1 MRSLFLLLLF
11 PLMITVTAGCASA
24 QKTNEHYL
32 LIGTY
37 TSGKSEGIYVYK
49 FNSNTGEFAPVSI
62 AKGIKNPSFLAVGPG
77 NKNVYSVSE
86 GDGQGSVTAFSFS
99 NGNMTLLNARSSGGS
114 GPCYVAVDKTGKWVA
129 TGNYGSG
136 SFAVLPIEANGS
148 LGEPSTVM
156 VHQGKSV
163 NPQRQEKAHV
173 HATVFSPDNKYLFVP
188 DLGMDKV
195 MAYAF
200 DEKTGKLSNANP
212 AFAASNPGN
221 GPRHLDFH
229 PSGKYAYLMEE
240 MSGTVN
246 VFSYKNGKLTAIQN
260 ITSHPAGYKGAI
272 GSADIH
278 VSPDGKFLYASNRGD
293 ANAIAVFSI
302 NQKTGQIRPIAHQP
316 TLGKT
321 PRNFN
326 FDPSGNFLLVAN
338 QNSDNIVIFKR
349 DKKTGMLTALD
360 KQIQVPNPVCIKWI
374 TN

>member
-1 MRSLFLLLLF
+1 MRSFFLILLL
-11 PLMITVTAGCASA
+11 PLMTTVTAGCASA
-24 QKTNEHYL
+24 QNANEHYM

-49 FNSNTGEFAPVSI
+49 FNSNTGEFSPVSI

-77 NKNVYSVSE
+77 NKYVYSVSE

-99 NGNMTLLNARSSGGS
+99 NGNMNMLNARSSGGS

-148 LGEPSTVM
+148 LGEPVSVM

-163 NPQRQEKAHV
+163 NAQRQEKAHV

-188 DLGMDKV
+188 DLGMDKI

-293 ANAIAVFSI
+293 ANSIAVFAI
-302 NQKTGQIRPIAHQP
+302 NQKNGQIRPVTHQP

-326 FDPSGNFLLVAN
+326 LDPSGNFLLVAN

-349 DKKTGMLTALD
+349 DKKTGMLKALD
-360 KQIQVPNPVCIKWI
+360 KQIQVPNPVCIKWAD
-374 TN
+374 

>member
-1 MRSLFLLLLF
+1 MRSLILLL
-11 PLMITVTAGCASA
+11 PLMITVSAGCASA
-24 QKTNEHYL
+24 QNSNEHYL

-37 TSGKSEGIYVYK
+37 TSGKSEGIYVYR
-49 FNSNTGEFAPVSI
+49 FNSNTGDFTPVSI
-62 AKGIKNPSFLAVGPG
+62 ARGIKNPSFLAVGAG

-86 GDGQGSVTAFSFS
+86 GDGQGTVTAFSFS
-99 NGNMTLLNARSSGGS
+99 NGNMNLLNARSSGGS

-148 LGEPSTVM
+148 LGEPSSVM

-163 NPQRQEKAHV
+163 NAQRQEKAHV

-200 DEKTGKLSNANP
+200 DEKTGKLSNATP

-293 ANAIAVFSI
+293 ANSIAVFSI
-302 NQKTGQIRPIAHQP
+302 NQKNGQIKPVTYQS

-326 FDPSGNFLLVAN
+326 LDPSGNFLLVAN

-349 DKKTGMLTALD
+349 DKKTGMLTPLE
-360 KQIQVPNPVCIKWI
+360 KQIQVPNPVCIKWAD
-374 TN
+374 

>member
-1 MRSLFLLLLF
+1 MRSSFLLLL
-11 PLMITVTAGCASA
+11 PLMMVTAGCASA
-24 QKTNEHYL
+24 QNANEHYL

-37 TSGKSEGIYVYK
+37 TSGKSEGIYVYR
-49 FNSNTGEFAPVSI
+49 FNSNTGEFSPVSI
-62 AKGIKNPSFLAVGPG
+62 GRGIKNPSFLAVTHN
-77 NKNVYSVSE
+77 NKNVYSVNE

-99 NGNMTLLNARSSGGS
+99 NGNLTTLNARPSGGQ
-114 GPCYVAVDKTGKWVA
+114 GPCYVAVDKTGKWIA

-136 SFAVLPIEANGS
+136 SFAVLPIEQNGS
-148 LGEPSTVM
+148 LGEPVSVM

-173 HATVFSPDNKYLFVP
+173 HATVFSPDNRYLFVP

-200 DEKTGKLSNANP
+200 DPKTGKLSSASP
-212 AFAASNPGN
+212 AFASANPGN

-229 PSGKYAYLMEE
+229 PNGKYAYLMEE
-240 MSGTVN
+240 MSGTVS
-246 VFSYKNGKLTAIQN
+246 VFSYSKGKLTAIQN
-260 ITSHPAGYKGAI
+260 ISSHPAGYKGAI

-278 VSPDGKFLYASNRGD
+278 VSPDGKFLYASNRGG
-293 ANAIAVFSI
+293 ANSIAVFSI
-302 NQKTGQIRPIAHQP
+302 NQKNGHIKPVGHQS

-349 DKKTGMLTALD
+349 DKKTGMLKPLD
-360 KQIQVPNPVCIKWI
+360 KQIQVPNPVCVKWAK
-374 TN
+374 

>member
-1 MRSLFLLLLF
+1 
-11 PLMITVTAGCASA
+11 MITVTAGCATA
-24 QKTNEHYL
+24 QKANEHYL

-37 TSGKSEGIYVYK
+37 TTGKSEGIYVYR

-62 AKGIKNPSFLAVGPG
+62 AKGIKNPSFLAVEPA
-77 NKNVYSVSE
+77 NKNVYAVSE
-86 GDGQGSVTAFSFS
+86 GEGQGSVTAFSFN
-99 NGNMTLLNARSSGGS
+99 NGKLEMLNTRSSGGQA
-114 GPCYVAVDKTGKWVA
+114 PCYVAIDKTGKWLA

-136 SFAVLPIEANGS
+136 SLAILPIEANGA
-148 LGEPSTVM
+148 LGEPTSVM
-156 VHQGKSV
+156 VHEGKSI

-173 HATVFSPDNKYLFVP
+173 HATVFSPDNRYLFVP

-200 DEKTGKLSNANP
+200 DDKTGKLSNATP

-229 PSGKYAYLMEE
+229 PSGKFAYLVEE
-240 MSGTVN
+240 MSGTVS
-246 VFSYKNGKLTAIQN
+246 VFNYSKGKLTAVQN

-278 VSPDGKFLYASNRGD
+278 VSPDGKFLYASNRGES
-293 ANAIAVFSI
+293 NTIAVFSI
-302 NQKTGQIRPIAHQP
+302 NQSNGQIKPIGHQP

-326 FDPSGNFLLVAN
+326 FDPAANFVLVAN
-338 QNSDNIVIFKR
+338 QNTNNIVIFKR
-349 DKKTGMLTALD
+349 DKKTGKLTPLP
-360 KQIQVPNPVCIKWI
+360 KQIEVPNPVCIKWASQLA
-374 TN
+374 N

>member
-1 MRSLFLLLLF
+1 MTTA
-11 PLMITVTAGCASA
+11 ITGHASA
-24 QKTNEHYL
+24 QNAGEHYL
-32 LIGTY
+32 LVGTY
-37 TSGKSEGIYVYK
+37 TSGKSEGIYVYR
-49 FNSNTGEFAPVSI
+49 FNSNTGDFVPVSI
-62 AKGIKNPSFLAVGPG
+62 VKGIKNPSFLAVAPG
-77 NKNVYSVSE
+77 NKQVYSVNE

-99 NGNMTLLNARSSGGS
+99 NGNLNMLNARSSGGS
-114 GPCYVAVDKTGKWVA
+114 GPCYVAVDKTGKWIA

-136 SFAVLPIEANGS
+136 SFAILPIQSNGS

-173 HATVFSPDNKYLFVP
+173 HATVFSPDNRYLFVP
-188 DLGMDKV
+188 DLGMDKI

-200 DEKTGKLSNANP
+200 DEKTGKLSSATP
-212 AFAASNPGN
+212 AFASSAPGA

-240 MSGTVN
+240 MAGTVS
-246 VFSYKNGKLTAIQN
+246 VFSYSKGRLTNIQN
-260 ITSHPAGYKGAI
+260 ITSHPAGFKGAI

-278 VSPDGKFLYASNRGD
+278 VSPDGKFLYASNRGES
-293 ANAIAVFSI
+293 NTIAVFSI
-302 NQKTGQIRPIAHQP
+302 NQKNGKIAPIAHQP

-349 DKKTGMLTALD
+349 DKKTGKLTPLA
-360 KQIQVPNPVCIKWI
+360 KQIEVGNPVCIKWI
-374 TN
+374 D

>member
-1 MRSLFLLLLF
+1 MRSLNLLL

-24 QKTNEHYL
+24 QNTNEHYL
-32 LIGTY
+32 LVGTY

-62 AKGIKNPSFLAVGPG
+62 ARGIKNPSFLAVGPG
-77 NKNVYSVSE
+77 NKYVYSVSE
-86 GDGQGSVTAFSFS
+86 GDGQGSVTAFSFN
-99 NGNMTLLNARSSGGS
+99 NGNMDLLNARSSGGS

-148 LGEPSTVM
+148 LGEPTSVM

-246 VFSYKNGKLTAIQN
+246 AFSYKNGKLTAIQN
-260 ITSHPAGYKGAI
+260 ITSHPAGYRGAI

-278 VSPDGKFLYASNRGD
+278 VSPDG
-293 ANAIAVFSI
+293 
-302 NQKTGQIRPIAHQP
+302 
-316 TLGKT
+316 
-321 PRNFN
+321 
-326 FDPSGNFLLVAN
+326 
-338 QNSDNIVIFKR
+338 
-349 DKKTGMLTALD
+349 
-360 KQIQVPNPVCIKWI
+360 
-374 TN
+374 